1 MLCCSVL
8 FWTPK
13 TGRRTKDLRWTLH
26 LAADE
31 GGRKLTVAVMAFWAT
46 FDDFGHPRLLGP
58 LACVCVCVCVA
69 VRSHVCWCILLDL
82 PVLRAYVCALPPK
95 SQNGGLKNRHRHC
108 HCHPSLSSSGK
119 VGKATLA
126 GAAATA
132 EAAKQKAANEI
143 SGQAFSN
150 NAQATRRCRW
160 ILDVAISHP
169 CVSAIRE
176 SVREWTR
183 WWTMGRQGVQW
194 AWFIEGSCAFVQ
206 MLIDATNC
214 TNHSVNPF

>member
-1 MLCCSVL
+1 M
-8 FWTPK
+8 
-13 TGRRTKDLRWTLH
+13 RWTLH

-194 AWFIEGSCAFVQ
+194 A
-206 MLIDATNC
+206 
-214 TNHSVNPF
+214 